1 MHGELMP
8 PSQDPTPPTTGEPSR
23 PEQDNVDQRRIYLV
37 YGTHP
42 DRREDDIGCRP
53 VFLVYGL
60 PIALC
65 LIGGLIGVA
74 NANQPYTWPWEV
86 GNLVIMLSM
95 SASIGIPGVLLAMRH
110 PWGALSL
117 VPQRKLRHPRLGGLV
132 QAWIGFLCLCAM
144 LIAGVNS
151 FISLPFFDT
160 RSGALAIFIVTSLSI
175 GAPILALYLFD
186 RRR

>member
-1 MHGELMP
+1 MP

-65 LIGGLIGVA
+65 FIGGLIEVA
-74 NANQPYTWPWEV
+74 NASRPHTWPWQV
-86 GNLVIMLSM
+86 GNLVILL
-95 SASIGIPGVLLAMRH
+95 SASAIIGIPGALVAMRH
-110 PWGALSL
+110 PWGAVSF
-117 VPQRKLRHPRLGGLV
+117 VSQRKLRHPRLGGLV
-132 QAWIGFLCLCAM
+132 QAWIGFLFLCATV
-144 LIAGVNS
+144 IAGVNS
-151 FISLPFFDT
+151 FISLPFFNT
-160 RSGALAIFIVTSLSI
+160 RSGALAIFIVMFLSI

-186 RRR
+186 RRLPK